1 MDTQPPFQQ
10 QPPAAGD
17 ETTSTDEK
25 AITTIAAPSATH
37 AEGRDGEHGAESP
50 PPSPQRLQ
58 PPEVIAKMTPEER
71 EALEKRLKRKI
82 DLRLLPAVIIMY
94 IMNYID
100 R

>member
-25 AITTIAAPSATH
+25 ATTTIAAPSATH
-37 AEGRDGEHGAESP
+37 AEGRDGEHGAEAP
-50 PPSPQRLQ
+50 PLSPQRLQ

-71 EALEKRLKRKI
+71 EVLEKRLKRKI